1 MKTTRRPSG
10 EKRGSDSVRVEE
22 IKLGDRVRVA
32 FQETSDP
39 QIKLPVFEL
48 AGR

>member
-1 MKTTRRPSG
+1 VIIESRIVG
-10 EKRGSDSVRVEE
+10 NGLEE

-39 QIKLPVFEL
+39 KIKLPVFEL
-48 AGR
+48 AGRL